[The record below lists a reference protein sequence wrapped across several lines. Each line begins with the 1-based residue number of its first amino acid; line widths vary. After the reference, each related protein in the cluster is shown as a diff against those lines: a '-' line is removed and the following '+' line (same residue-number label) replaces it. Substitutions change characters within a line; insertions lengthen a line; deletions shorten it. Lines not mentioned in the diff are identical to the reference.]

1 MQQETTGRLWRLCRK
16 ELRETLRDRRTILT
30 LVLMPLLL
38 YPLLGMTL
46 QRFLLTANA
55 EVNPVFLIGAATER
69 EGAFLRTLI
78 EDPRS
83 MPPREIREAS
93 DSELAAFDVV
103 GHEDMSPDEA
113 LEKGLINIACR
124 VVEWNPPA
132 IELTSIIGDNAS
144 LDARRILVERLQW
157 MKMADAEARI
167 SELNSKPYEAP
178 WTIRIRNIGAED
190 KQSLLA
196 TVIPLVLILMTIT
209 GAVYPAIDLTAGERE
224 RGTIEAL
231 IASPISRSQVLLAKY
246 VAVVTVALLTAL
258 VNLLAMFMTLWATGL
273 LSQLTVGGGFPGME
287 LFQIFVLLIL
297 FSGFF
302 SAVLLSLTSF
312 AKSFKEAQAYLIPL
326 MLLALTPGIFS
337 LMPGV
342 QLTPALAVVPL
353 VNIVLLARDLL
364 SGGIAPVPAIAA
376 VLSTFAY
383 AAAALG
389 IAARL
394 FGSDAVLRGSEL
406 SIGSIFQRPDVPRRV
421 PSINAASLM
430 LAVLFPIYFVVSN
443 VIARLS
449 PEAIE
454 ARLLLNSASLAIVF
468 GGVPLLAAILGRNR
482 FATTF
487 RLDVPQSSAQLIGSL
502 AGAVLMGVGLWALA
516 HEVFVI
522 ADWLGMG
529 GLEMAKLRGAQTVLD
544 LLRSAPTWLVL
555 FALAV
560 TPAVIEELCFRGYLF
575 SSLSTAMSPW
585 RVIVV
590 SSLLFGLFHVL
601 TGSVLLIERLFPTT
615 MMGLFLGWVA
625 WKTGSIYPGMLLHA
639 VHNGF
644 LNLVAIYK
652 DKLAF
657 LGVAED
663 EASHLPFTWIVLAT
677 TIAMVGVAI
686 IWLCTKPREVAIET
700 PGTPFANQPLPTS
713 TGDHAS

>member
-1 MQQETTGRLWRLCRK
+1 MQETPGRLWRLCRK

-46 QRFLLTANA
+46 QRFLLSANA
-55 EVNPVFLIGAATER
+55 DADPVFLIGAATER
-69 EGAFLRTLI
+69 EGVLLRSLI

-83 MPPREIREAS
+83 QPPREIREAS
-93 DSELAAFDVV
+93 DSELAVFDVV
-103 GHEDMSPDEA
+103 GHEALTPDDA
-113 LEKGLINIACR
+113 LEQNLIDIAAR
-124 VVEWNPPA
+124 VVQWEPPA
-132 IELTSIIGDNAS
+132 IELTAVVGDNAS

-157 MKMADAEARI
+157 MKMSIAEDQVAKL
-167 SELNSKPYEAP
+167 EAKPYEP
-178 WTIRIRNIGAED
+178 PLTIRIRTIGSEE

-196 TVIPLVLILMTIT
+196 TVIPLVLVLMTIT

-258 VNLLAMFMTLWATGL
+258 VNLLAMFVTLWATGL
-273 LSQLTVGGGFPGME
+273 LSQLTVGGGFPGVE
-287 LFQIFVLLIL
+287 LLQILGLLVL

-302 SAVLLSLTSF
+302 SALLLSLTSF

-342 QLTPALAVVPL
+342 ELTGTLAIVPL

-364 SGGIAPVPAIAA
+364 SGGFSPVPAIAA
-376 VLSTFAY
+376 ILSTFAY
-383 AAAALG
+383 AIAALG

-406 SIGSIFQRPDVPRRV
+406 SIGSIFQRPETPQRV
-421 PSINAASLM
+421 PTVNAASLM

-443 VIARLS
+443 AVARLA
-449 PEAIE
+449 PDAIE
-454 ARLLLNSASLAIVF
+454 AKLLLNAASLAVVF
-468 GGVPLLAAILGRNR
+468 GGIPLVAAIIGRNR

-487 RLDVPQSSAQLIGSL
+487 RLNVPQSTALLLGSIS
-502 AGAVLMGVGLWALA
+502 GAFLMGIGLWALA

-522 ADWLGMG
+522 ADWLGVG
-529 GLEMAKLRGAQTVLD
+529 GLDMAKMQGAQATLE
-544 LLRSAPTWLVL
+544 LLRSAPPWLVL

-575 SSLSTAMSPW
+575 SALGTVMSPW
-585 RVIVV
+585 RVILL
-590 SSLLFGLFHVL
+590 SSVLFGLFHVL
-601 TGSVLLIERLFPTT
+601 TGSVLLIERFFPTT
-615 MMGLFLGWVA
+615 MMGVFLGWVA
-625 WKTGSIYPGMLLHA
+625 WKTGSVFPGMVLHA

-652 DKLAF
+652 DKLTF
-657 LGVAED
+657 LGIAE
-663 EASHLPFTWIVLAT
+663 ENTSHLPLSWIVGAT
-677 TIAMVGVAI
+677 SVALIGMAI
-686 IWLCTKPREVAIET
+686 IWFCTKTR
-700 PGTPFANQPLPTS
+700 
-713 TGDHAS
+713 ASSLEPVT